1 MSTAVALPP
10 SLASGLQPC
19 FGLRSPFRHGVA
31 SQAFEWGKPVLER
44 LLGLPVLNGLHDT
57 ITAQARPGEH
67 YATAALRILG
77 VECEA
82 ESDELARIPQ
92 QGGLLVTANHPFG
105 GIDGLALLHVLRKV
119 RPDVKLLANELLGAI
134 PQLAPDLILVDLFGD
149 RAQRGGRNGPA
160 LREAV
165 RWLREG
171 HVLGVFPAGEVAHA
185 TWRNAAPTDPM
196 WNPTVSGL
204 ARLAD
209 VPALPVHFGGRN
221 SAMFHF
227 AGLLHPRLRTAM
239 LPWELIKRRSK
250 RVRMHVGSVVIS
262 GRLRQCADDAAA
274 IEYLRVRTY
283 LLGAREG
290 EAESGAPSRFVRP
303 LRAQT
308 PVAGAVSAG
317 DMRTEI
323 ERLPEH
329 ATLLR
334 SGGVRVL
341 HASAAEIPCTMR
353 EVGRLREEAFRA
365 VGEGSGKSMD
375 LDEFDGHYTQL
386 IAWNEAQGRVVGG
399 YRLGLIDRIMAE
411 RGMGGL
417 YTSTLFRFSPHLLQQ
432 IGEGIEL
439 GRAFVNVRDQK
450 SHSSLALLW
459 KGIGHF
465 LARHPT
471 YRYLMGPVSISAAY
485 RSMSRHLM
493 MTFMQL
499 HLSAPGLAHLLTPR
513 NPPKRQRI
521 RDWTQSATSLVVSD
535 LSEVD
540 ALVGEIERH
549 ARRVPVLLRQ
559 YQAFNARLLAFNVDE
574 TFGECIDGL
583 MLADLPAA
591 PRRILDYYMTPEGA
605 KAYLALHNRA

>member
-1 MSTAVALPP
+1 MSSAVALSQ
-10 SLASGLQPC
+10 SLPSGLQPC
-19 FGLRSPFRHGVA
+19 FALHSPFRDGVRRR
-31 SQAFEWGKPVLER
+31 AFEWGKPLLER
-44 LLGLPVLNGLHDT
+44 LLGFPALNGLHEA
-57 ITAQARPGEH
+57 IAAQAQGGEH

-82 ESDELARIPQ
+82 ESEDLARIPR

-105 GIDGLALLHVLRKV
+105 GIDGLGLLHVLRKV
-119 RPDVKLLANELLGAI
+119 RPDVKLLANELLQTI
-134 PQLAPDLILVDLFGD
+134 PQLASDLILVDLLGAQ
-149 RAQRGGRNGPA
+149 AQRGKRNAPA

-165 RWLREG
+165 RWLRQG

-185 TWRNAAPTDPM
+185 TWRNSSPTDPK
-196 WNPTVSGL
+196 WNSTVSGL

-209 VPALPVHFGGRN
+209 VPTLPVHFSGGN
-221 SAMFHF
+221 SALFHA
-227 AGLLHPRLRTAM
+227 AGLLHPRLRTAL
-239 LPWELIKRRSK
+239 LPRELIKRRSK
-250 RVRMHVGSVVIS
+250 RVRMHVGSVVTA

-283 LLGAREG
+283 LLGARDG
-290 EAESGAPSRFVRP
+290 ESQDGAVCRVVSPSRP
-303 LRAQT
+303 LA
-308 PVAGAVSAG
+308 PVAEPVSAG
-317 DMRTEI
+317 DLQMEI
-323 ERLPEH
+323 DRLPEH

-334 SGGVRVL
+334 SGGVRVF
-341 HASAAEIPCTMR
+341 HAAATEIPQTMR

-365 VGEGSGKSMD
+365 VGEGSGKSSD
-375 LDEFDGHYTQL
+375 LDEFDAHYTQL
-386 IAWNEAQGRVVGG
+386 IAWNETQRRIVGG

-432 IGEGIEL
+432 IGAGIEL
-439 GRAFVNVRDQK
+439 GRAFVNLRDQK
-450 SHSSLALLW
+450 SHSSLAMLW

-513 NPPKRQRI
+513 NPPRRQPI

-559 YQAFNARLLAFNVDE
+559 YQAFHARLLGFNVDE
-574 TFGECIDGL
+574 SFGECIDGL

-591 PRRILDYYMTPEGA
+591 PRRILDYYMTPDGA
-605 KAYLALHNRA
+605 RAYCAVHRRD